1 MQELRSSEQTS
12 YQAILLSLIN
22 CLIMS
27 NDSLEDRTEMR
38 SEFIGLNI
46 QAILDDLRRLD
57 DHELQV
63 HIELFLV
70 NRFIKRIEW
79 IVVYSKYENNKLSVC

>member
-27 NDSLEDRTEMR
+27 NDSLEDRIEMR

-46 QAILDDLRRLD
+46 QNILDELRCID
-57 DHELQV
+57 DNELQV
-63 HIELFLV
+63 TIF
-70 NRFIKRIEW
+70 
-79 IVVYSKYENNKLSVC
+79 